1 MMKIPSSL
9 NQAVTNVTY
18 AVNTDQ
24 EAIERIQDSIVELE
38 ARHAKM
44 KQVLDELMDSDR
56 SKHDSLDFLQNLL
69 NEIRSSIV
77 TREIFEQVIDDKVN
91 RDEFANT
98 VKKTDFEAEIERFSV
113 HLNEFS
119 TKLADEEIRNK
130 VNKID
135 DSVLDT
141 MCKKNDI
148 EDFTKQFEKR
158 LSCNYRAYVLE
169 TLFFP

>member
-1 MMKIPSSL
+1 
-9 NQAVTNVTY
+9 
-18 AVNTDQ
+18 
-24 EAIERIQDSIVELE
+24 
-38 ARHAKM
+38 M

-56 SKHDSLDFLQNLL
+56 SKHDSLDCLQNLL
-69 NEIRSSIV
+69 DEIRSSIV

-91 RDEFANT
+91 REEFANT
-98 VKKTDFEAEIERFSV
+98 VTKTDFEAEIERFSV

-148 EDFTKQFEKR
+148 EDFTKQFERR
-158 LSCNYRAYVLE
+158 LSCKNKSYLSE
-169 TLFFP
+169 